1 MATKPLTYWTETE
14 QTVKLSERFGSLLD
28 ELTTR
33 EKVVLRAVLS
43 NWSAL
48 VMTEPRM
55 LLNAAFIHTECMWQ
69 SSCVE
74 EQEYGLCTQDVIDAV
89 RILEGISLETANYL
103 IAALCDFIDFSK

>member
-1 MATKPLTYWTETE
+1 MPTKPLTYWAETE
-14 QTVKLSERFGSLLD
+14 QTVALCNRFGTFL
-28 ELTTR
+28 EGLTTR
-33 EKVVLRAVLS
+33 EKVVLRAVLA
-43 NWSAL
+43 NWSPL
-48 VMTEPRM
+48 KMTEPRM

-103 IAALCDFIDFSK
+103 ITALCDFIDFSK